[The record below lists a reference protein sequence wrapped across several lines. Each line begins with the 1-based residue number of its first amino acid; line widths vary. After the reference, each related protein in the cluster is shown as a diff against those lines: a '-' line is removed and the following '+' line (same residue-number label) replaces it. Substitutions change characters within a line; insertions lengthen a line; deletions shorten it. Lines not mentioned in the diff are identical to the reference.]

1 MKILIIH
8 QKFFQEFSRCANETS
23 TKFIYTHFYT
33 DLNEDQ
39 IFVRRIHYTK
49 KRRANFTKKET
60 QRNGQKGRVAAKCSK
75 NFNNFS
81 CNRTFKNNRT
91 STWKNEIITRVSSA
105 FIKFLLQNYSFT
117 FHMIFIC
124 FYSLL
129 KVNFINLYAK

>member
-49 KRRANFTKKET
+49 KKTSEFYEK
-60 QRNGQKGRVAAKCSK
+60 RNTEKWPERQ
-75 NFNNFS
+75 S
-81 CNRTFKNNRT
+81 CCK
-91 STWKNEIITRVSSA
+91 
-105 FIKFLLQNYSFT
+105 
-117 FHMIFIC
+117 M
-124 FYSLL
+124 
-129 KVNFINLYAK
+129 